1 MKERQ
6 SKTFVFSLVEV
17 SFMANTK
24 VNNKSDNK
32 YDKRFISYSDFV
44 IHRICIIKN
53 SIIDIKDNYTSFS

>member
-1 MKERQ
+1 MNGNNRMEERQ

-44 IHRICIIKN
+44 ISYIEYVLLK
-53 SIIDIKDNYTSFS
+53 TV